1 MKRYI
6 FALSLLLILTSCAG
20 GGISTPNEDKF
31 VSGNGAVVMIAKN
44 DRQLAP
50 ILNGATLNGLTF
62 QGASNKVTIVNV
74 WASWCSPCRAEA
86 PALEALANK
95 YPEVQFVGILTRDN
109 LSSAKAFVKRFAL
122 TYPTLTDD
130 AILLKF
136 HGQLMPNAI
145 PTTLAL
151 DKENRI
157 AARISGE
164 ITVLA
169 LENIIK
175 KLLAE

>member
-1 MKRYI
+1 M
-6 FALSLLLILTSCAG
+6 
-20 GGISTPNEDKF
+20 
-31 VSGNGAVVMIAKN
+31 
-44 DRQLAP
+44 
-50 ILNGATLNGLTF
+50 
-62 QGASNKVTIVNV
+62 VNV

-86 PALEALANK
+86 PALEVLANR
-95 YPEVQFVGILTRDN
+95 YPEAQFIGILTRDN
-109 LSSAKAFVKRFAL
+109 LSSANAFVKRFGIS
-122 TYPTLTDD
+122 YPTLTDD

-136 HGQLMPNAI
+136 RGELSPNAI
-145 PTTLAL
+145 PTTLVL

-169 LENIIK
+169 LENLIK

>member
-1 MKRYI
+1 MKRI
-6 FALSLLLILTSCAG
+6 TLVIALTLTLTSCAG

-31 VSGNGAVVMIAKN
+31 ISGNGAVVFIAKGDRKAAPEISGPTLDGATFIAKN
-44 DRQLAP
+44 KK
-50 ILNGATLNGLTF
+50 IT
-62 QGASNKVTIVNV
+62 VVNV

-86 PALEALANK
+86 PALEVLANR
-95 YPEVQFVGILTRDN
+95 YPEAQFIGILTRDN
-109 LSSAKAFVKRFAL
+109 LSSANAFVKRFGIS
-122 TYPTLTDD
+122 YPTLTDD

-136 HGQLMPNAI
+136 RGELSPNAI
-145 PTTLAL
+145 PTTLVL

-169 LENIIK
+169 LENLIK